1 MMRYQQI
8 INSTVALLLLGSWTV
23 QARSVGQERVSLI
36 DSDFSAWHSPT
47 GDWVT
52 GSDVSLNPN
61 DDRKLAWKDG
71 TGAAV
76 NGPQGRTRHL
86 VTRDFFGDVHAHLEF
101 LVSKGSNSG
110 VYFMGRYEIQV
121 FDSWQQQGAY
131 PGIECGGIY
140 ERWDESRNPKGFD
153 GHEPLVNVSLPPGQW
168 QSFDVVFRAPRFDA
182 QGNKISNA
190 AFIEVKH
197 NGKRVHKYTEL
208 AGPTRASLYND
219 EKPTGPIM
227 LQGDHGPVAYR
238 NCWIQPIDLDK
249 GVPPNPFFSFHN
261 GIRPAGDGSPA
272 AQARLLKELGYH
284 GAEHSGFNGLEEA
297 LVELDRQSLR
307 LFSIYTPVNLSP
319 QSAPFD
325 PKLDQA
331 LPLLK
336 GRSTLLW
343 TYIPRPRN
351 ASLSDSQMDQRAID
365 ILRKLSAK
373 IKDYGVS
380 VAIYPHAGFWVETVE
395 HAVRLVK
402 QVDREN
408 VGLTFNLCHW
418 LKVSGPDNML
428 PLMKEALPHLFSASI
443 NGADSGD
450 TKKMNWTQLIQ
461 PLDAGTYDTYG
472 FVKALTDLGFQG
484 PIGLQC
490 YNIKAKPEVHLK
502 QSMQAWQIICQRIE
516 ADKLLGDL

>member
-1 MMRYQQI
+1 MKHQQI
-8 INSTVALLLLGSWTV
+8 TRRVLALCLLGACAV
-23 QARSVGQERVSLI
+23 AANAVEQGHVSLI
-36 DSDFSAWHSPT
+36 GRDFSAWRSPT
-47 GDWVT
+47 GDWT
-52 GSDVSLNPN
+52 TAGDLSLSPD
-61 DDRKLAWKDG
+61 DDRKLVWKDG
-71 TGAAV
+71 ADAVV
-76 NGPQGRTRHL
+76 NGPQGKTRHL
-86 VTRDFFGDVHAHLEF
+86 VTRESFGDVHAHIEF

-140 ERWDESRNPKGFD
+140 ERWDETRDPKGFD
-153 GHEPLVNVSLPPGQW
+153 GHAPLTNESRPPGQW
-168 QSFDVVFRAPRFDA
+168 QSFDVVFRAPRFNA
-182 QGNKISNA
+182 HGNKISNA

-197 NGKRVHKYTEL
+197 NGQRVHSYTGL
-208 AGPTRASLYND
+208 GGPTRASLYKD
-219 EKPTGPIM
+219 EKPSGPIM

-238 NCWIQPIDLDK
+238 NCWIKPVDLDLSAL
-249 GVPPNPFFSFHN
+249 PNPFFSFHN
-261 GIRPAGDGSPA
+261 GIRPAGDGSAA
-272 AQARLLKELGYH
+272 AQARLLKELGYN
-284 GAEHSGFNGLEEA
+284 GAEHSGFNGLKEA

-307 LFSIYTPVNLSP
+307 LFSIYTPINLSP

-336 GRSTLLW
+336 DRNTLLW

-351 ASLSDSQMDQRAID
+351 SALSDAQMDQRAID
-365 ILRKLSAK
+365 ILRALSAK
-373 IKDYGVS
+373 IQDYDVR

-402 QVDREN
+402 QVGRKN

-443 NGADSGD
+443 NGANGGD
-450 TKKMNWTQLIQ
+450 TQKMNWAQLIQ
-461 PLDAGTYDTYG
+461 PLDAGSYDTHL
-472 FVKALTDLGFQG
+472 FVKALADLGFQG

-502 QSMQAWQIICQRIE
+502 QSMQAWQTLPQRIKAHE
-516 ADKLLGDL
+516 LLGGL